1 MVSKNDSGGVKSM
14 FFITLLK
21 ITSILLAIVGAT
33 FLIPVSVAL
42 AYGETAYIISFIIP
56 MVVSFIFVLAINLP
70 TRKIKFNLGT
80 KQTFIIVALSWII
93 ASFMGSIPLYCS
105 GCFCSYSDA
114 LFESFSGF
122 STTGAT
128 VLVDIDTIPR
138 CINTWRCLTHW
149 IGGMGIV
156 MLTVALMPL
165 LGVGGFQLIKAETT
179 GPEKGKVTA
188 RISST
193 AKAMWIIYIGFTAV
207 ETLCLRLAGMDFVD
221 ALSHSFA
228 TLGTGGFST
237 RTASIGAYDSVA
249 IDTVCTIFMFLS
261 GINFSLFYYFAT
273 GKFKEIKENSE
284 FKAYISILLVFILGV
299 TLSLLKIYGGF
310 GKAFRYASFQV
321 VSIMTTTGFAT
332 ADYMTWPPI
341 AQFFIFLLFFIGGC
355 SGSTAGG
362 VKVVRWVILGKQ
374 VSNETKL
381 ILHPHGVF
389 SIRLNNKPGRK
400 DIVFNVAAF
409 MTVYFALVGI
419 TTMVGCIANLDIF
432 TAFSGALSMVG
443 NVGPAFGT
451 LGPAS
456 NYSMLPNFVKYF
468 YCFAMLAGRLEIYT
482 MVIFFM
488 PSYWKK

>member
-1 MVSKNDSGGVKSM
+1 M

-42 AYGETAYIISFIIP
+42 AYGETAYIMSFIIP
-56 MVVSFIFVLAINLP
+56 MAISFVLVLAINLP
-70 TRKIKFNLGT
+70 TRKVKFNVGT

-105 GCFCSYSDA
+105 GCFSSYSDA

-128 VLVDIDTIPR
+128 VLVDIDDVPR

-193 AKAMWIIYIGFTAV
+193 AKAMWIIYIGFTLV

-249 IDTVCTIFMFLS
+249 VDVVCTIFMFFS
-261 GINFSLFYYFAT
+261 GINFSLFYYVAT
-273 GKFKEIKENSE
+273 KKFREIKENSE
-284 FKAYISILLVFILGV
+284 FKAYIAILIVFILVV
-299 TLSLLKIYGGF
+299 TLSLLSIYGSF
-310 GKAFRYASFQV
+310 GKSLRYASFQV

-332 ADYMTWPPI
+332 ADYMSWPPI
-341 AQFFIFLLFFIGGC
+341 AQFFIFCLFFIGGC
-355 SGSTAGG
+355 SGSTSGG

-374 VSNETKL
+374 VNNETKR

-409 MTVYFALVGI
+409 MTVYFGLVAI
-419 TTMVGCIANLDIF
+419 TTMVGCIGNLDIY

-443 NVGPAFGT
+443 NIGPAFGA
-451 LGPAS
+451 LGPSA
-456 NYSMLPNFVKYF
+456 NYSMLPAFVKYF

-482 MVIFFM
+482 MIIFFM
-488 PSYWKK
+488 PSYWHR